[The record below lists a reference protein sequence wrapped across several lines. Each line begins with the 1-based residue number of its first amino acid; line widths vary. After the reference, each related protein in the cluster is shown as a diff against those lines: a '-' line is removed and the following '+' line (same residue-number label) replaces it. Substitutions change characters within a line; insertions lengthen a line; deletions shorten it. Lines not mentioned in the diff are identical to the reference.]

1 VPESIDPG
9 DYRVSTLG
17 RLFALAAFHH
27 RAHSLD
33 KATLDRIV
41 DRAIALFAAGDLHAA
56 RALFYLATPD
66 HVTAA
71 RALDA
76 LGVPP
81 RRRRRPLTGP
91 PPEPDPG
98 TDPAGDRTPYG
109 DGLARLLAPPLTA
122 QVLLWEDA
130 RRDPDG
136 RLTGVYVPVPV
147 VWPPG
152 LCRHLDTICPQC
164 LDTWAEDHALALF
177 AHGPQGAA
185 AGCLCPT
192 CRPEHCAPSQPPSSP
207 GPDPHRAF
215 GGRAT
220 ASPGPTVG
228 DSTGGFPPA
237 AGAGDAGG
245 GWYTRQIAAAGHT
258 VDLSVDPVTGLT
270 AVSYPDRPPPRLS
283 TGPHLAV
290 LAAVADALELVLA
303 LTAQA
308 AAQPGPG
315 RREGVWG

>member
-9 DYRVSTLG
+9 DYRVPLLG
-17 RLFALAAFHH
+17 RLFAIAAFHH

-41 DRAIALFAAGDLHAA
+41 DRAIGLFAAGDLQAA

-66 HVTAA
+66 YVTAA

-81 RRRRRPLTGP
+81 PRRRRPLTGP
-91 PPEPDPG
+91 PPAPDSAA
-98 TDPAGDRTPYG
+98 DPAGDRTLYG
-109 DGLARLLAPPLTA
+109 DGLARLLAAPDQA

-177 AHGPQGAA
+177 AHGPDGAA

-192 CRPEHCAPSQPPSSP
+192 CRPQHLAPSQPPANP
-207 GPDPHRAF
+207 GPDPHR
-215 GGRAT
+215 T
-220 ASPGPTVG
+220 
-228 DSTGGFPPA
+228 
-237 AGAGDAGG
+237 GAGDAGG
-245 GWYTRQIAAAGHT
+245 GGGGGWYSRRVAAAGHA
-258 VDLSVDPVTGLT
+258 VSLSVDPVTGLT
-270 AVSYPDRPPPRLS
+270 AVSYPDRPPPRLG

-308 AAQPGPG
+308 ASQPVPG